1 MLRRRIPLKGEYK
14 VLGGKMIR
22 VTLEEK
28 NDKIQRIAITGD
40 FFFYPEEAFPRFEQV
55 LIGVKANEEAVRDAI
70 NSAYKKVGVVSV
82 GVEPRDFVA
91 AIMQTLRGRSDA

>member
-1 MLRRRIPLKGEYK
+1 MLRRRIALKGEYK

-28 NDKIQRIAITGD
+28 NDKIQKTAITGD
-40 FFFYPEEAFPRFEQV
+40 FFYREEAFPRFEQA
-55 LIGVKANEEAVRDAI
+55 LIGVKANEESVRDAI
-70 NSAYKKVGVVSV
+70 NSAYKKLGVVSV

-91 AIMQTLRGRSDA
+91 AIMQTLRGISDA

>member
-40 FFFYPEEAFPRFEQV
+40 FFYREEAFPRFEQV

-70 NSAYKKVGVVSV
+70 NSAYKKLGVVSV